1 MLSQVKEGLR
11 KAIEQLIGSTS
22 PEEESI
28 KTFLRDVQR
37 TLLLGDVNVRQ
48 VFELSNAIE
57 QRALKEH
64 LPPGISR
71 REYAIKILYEEMVK
85 ILGRSPTLNLDPHQ
99 FNIILLVGIQGSG
112 KTTVAGKLARF
123 FLKRGYKVGLI
134 CADNYRPGAYE
145 QLAQL
150 TSPFN
155 IEVYWDKNGDP
166 IDIVKNG
173 ISHFKDKGKNLV
185 IIDTAGR
192 HKDESSLMEEMKI
205 ISKTANPTLTLLVI
219 DSSIGQQARSQALAF
234 HNTVPVGGLVITKLD
249 GSAKGGGALAAAAA
263 TGAPVYFLC
272 AGEHIDDIEP
282 FEPTRFISRLLGM
295 GDLQTLLEKT
305 REAVGEQIDTNR
317 IKKILAGK
325 MTMDDLLREVE
336 RVRKMGPLKQLLEMI
351 PGLSSMIKD
360 EEAEL
365 LEERL
370 HKWKSIIQSMTK
382 EERATPAILNSQ
394 RIKRIAR
401 GSGRSEKDVKEL
413 LHYYKRTQDLVRRNR
428 SQILKMIMKSQLP

>member
-1 MLSQVKEGLR
+1 VKEGLR

-22 PEEESI
+22 SEEEAV

-37 TLLLGDVNVRQ
+37 TLLSGDVNVRQ
-48 VFELSNAIE
+48 VFELTSAVE
-57 QRALKEH
+57 QRTLKGH

-85 ILGRSPTLNLDPHQ
+85 ILGRSPALNLNPHQ

-134 CADNYRPGAYE
+134 CADTYRPGAYE
-145 QLAQL
+145 QLTQL

-155 IEVYWDKNGDP
+155 IEVFWHEKGDP

-173 ISHFKDKGKNLV
+173 MSYFKDRGRNLV

-192 HKDESSLMEEMKI
+192 HKDEGGLMEEMEV
-205 ISKTANPTLTLLVI
+205 ISKTVNPTLTLLVI

-272 AGEHIDDIEP
+272 AGEHIDDIEL

-305 REAVGEQIDTNR
+305 REAMGEQIDADR

-336 RVRKMGPLKQLLEMI
+336 RVRKMGPLKQFLEMI
-351 PGLSSMIKD
+351 PGLSSTLKG
-360 EEAEL
+360 EEADL

-370 HKWKSIIQSMTK
+370 HKWKSIIQSMTR

-413 LHYYKRTQDLVRRNR
+413 LQYFKRTQDLVRRNR
-428 SQILKMIMKSQLP
+428 SQLIKMMTKGQLR